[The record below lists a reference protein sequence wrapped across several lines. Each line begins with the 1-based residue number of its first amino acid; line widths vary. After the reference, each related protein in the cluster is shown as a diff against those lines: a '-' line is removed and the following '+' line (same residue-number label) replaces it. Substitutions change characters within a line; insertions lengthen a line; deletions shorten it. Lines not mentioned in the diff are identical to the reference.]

1 MKEMFNNL
9 MINYKTHGIIQAVK
23 MHLNQTIENEQKKI
37 KEKKETRDEHSECFE
52 RDREKEQ
59 GNGEKDLQNNTN

>member
-37 KEKKETRDEHSECFE
+37 KEKKETRDEYRECSQ
-52 RDREKEQ
+52 RDREKQQEIR
-59 GNGEKDLQNNTN
+59 EKDL